1 MSASVII
8 RSAKSNDARSLLALV
23 KRLARESDTITVNQH
38 LNQIAVNDEA
48 HQLSVIER
56 SGSYAVIV
64 AQLSRRLIGIATVR
78 SSGQKTGELGLAVL
92 RRYWNHGL
100 GTELVKST
108 LEWFKNHSQ
117 LNQLWLIVK
126 RRNRAALH
134 VYTKCGFKIIG
145 KVDFHRIPVIK
156 MAIKN

>member
-23 KRLARESDTITVNQH
+23 KRLARESDMITVNQH

-64 AQLSRRLIGIATVR
+64 AQLSRR
-78 SSGQKTGELGLAVL
+78 
-92 RRYWNHGL
+92 
-100 GTELVKST
+100 
-108 LEWFKNHSQ
+108 
-117 LNQLWLIVK
+117 
-126 RRNRAALH
+126 
-134 VYTKCGFKIIG
+134 
-145 KVDFHRIPVIK
+145 
-156 MAIKN
+156 